1 MPTLGHKN
9 VCGFDVAVDDAFC
22 VGCVKSVGDLDAQRK
37 QSFNLQRSPRNVM
50 LQRHA
55 VEKLHGN
62 KGLPVLVIN
71 LVDGTDVRM
80 IQCRRSLRF
89 AAEAGQCLRVLGYFI
104 WQELKGNKASES
116 GVLGLIDHAHTTA
129 AQLVDDAEVRD
140 GLADHGLTDHGL
152 TDHGIAQW

>member
-1 MPTLGHKN
+1 MPTLAHKN
-9 VCGFDVAVDDAFC
+9 VCGFDVAVNDAFC
-22 VGCVKSVGDLDAQRK
+22 VGCVKSIGDLDTQRK
-37 QSFNLQRSPRNVM
+37 QSLHLQRPPRNAM

-62 KGLPVLVIN
+62 KGWSVLVIN

-80 IQCRRSLRF
+80 VQCRGSLSF

-116 GVLGLIDHAHTTA
+116 GVLSLIDHAHTTA
-129 AQLVDDAEVRD
+129 AQLLDDVVVRD
-140 GLADHGLTDHGL
+140 GLV
-152 TDHGIAQW
+152 DHGIAQW